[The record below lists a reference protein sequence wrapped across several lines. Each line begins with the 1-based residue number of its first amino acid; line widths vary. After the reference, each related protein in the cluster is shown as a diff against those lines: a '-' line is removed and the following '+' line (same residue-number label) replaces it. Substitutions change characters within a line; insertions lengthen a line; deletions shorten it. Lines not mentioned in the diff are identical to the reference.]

1 MSLAKTPRS
10 PIGGGDAPLQRD
22 SKPERSLGPRAGKSG
37 KRYRFECSRLQLGI
51 FGCGAVIALI
61 WMFVFGVMVGRDLP
75 LADSEDQSLRGRW
88 VRFMGLPQREIN
100 QPQDPGTKPEEPKK
114 YLEELDYHKA
124 LTQKSE
130 TPTNG
135 SPTQVETHSHKKPV
149 SLPPSADGAARPS
162 QKATPKEN
170 RPSDKKKDATPTTM
184 IPGNE
189 SHALLVASLRSQE
202 NAQKLVQRLR
212 AKGYDPQM
220 ETLDKPDSG
229 RWYRVI
235 VGSFHSREDAQ
246 RFAAEFNKRENAQ
259 GMVIRLTP

>member
-10 PIGGGDAPLQRD
+10 PMGDGNARLQRD
-22 SKPERSLGPRAGKSG
+22 PPPARSQGPRSGKSG
-37 KRYRFECSRLQLGI
+37 KRYRFECSRLQLGM
-51 FGCGAVIALI
+51 FGCGAVVVLI

-88 VRFMGLPQREIN
+88 VRFMGLPQGQIK
-100 QPQDPGTKPEEPKK
+100 PATDPGSKTEDPNR

-124 LTQKSE
+124 LTQKSDASTNSAPAPTE
-130 TPTNG
+130 TP
-135 SPTQVETHSHKKPV
+135 SHKKAV
-149 SLPPSADGAARPS
+149 SLPSSADTTARPN
-162 QKATPKEN
+162 QKETAKRN
-170 RPSDKKKDATPTTM
+170 RPGDKKEDAGPASM
-184 IPGNE
+184 SPGNE

-220 ETLDKPDSG
+220 EALDKPDSG
-229 RWYRVI
+229 RWYRII

-259 GMVIRLTP
+259 GMVIRRTP

>member
-10 PIGGGDAPLQRD
+10 PIGGGNAPHQREPQ
-22 SKPERSLGPRAGKSG
+22 PERSLGPRTVKSG
-37 KRYRFECSRLQLGI
+37 KRYHFECSRLQLGI
-51 FGCGAVIALI
+51 FACGAVVVLI

-88 VRFMGLPQREIN
+88 VRFMGLPQREIK
-100 QPQDPGTKPEEPKK
+100 PPRDPGAKTEDPNR

-130 TPTNG
+130 TPANP
-135 SPTQVETHSHKKPV
+135 SPTQAETSSHKKSV
-149 SLPPSADGAARPS
+149 NLPSSADGTARPS
-162 QKATPKEN
+162 HKATPKGN
-170 RPSDKKKDATPTTM
+170 RPSDKKEDVAPGSM
-184 IPGNE
+184 SPGNE

-220 ETLDKPDSG
+220 ESLDKPDSG
-229 RWYRVI
+229 RWYRII